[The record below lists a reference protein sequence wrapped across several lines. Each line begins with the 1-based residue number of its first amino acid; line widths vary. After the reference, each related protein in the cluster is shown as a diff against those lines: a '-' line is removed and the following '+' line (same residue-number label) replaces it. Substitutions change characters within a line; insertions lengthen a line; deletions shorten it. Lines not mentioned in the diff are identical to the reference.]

1 VVHLQ
6 ENGFEVQLQHVT
18 DAQLAEIKRQ
28 YAIPPALE
36 GCHTGVVGGYV
47 VEGHV
52 PADVLRRLLAEK
64 PEVAGLAV
72 PGMPAGSPGME
83 GAPAVPFDV
92 LTFTQDGR
100 TSIYDR
106 R

>member
-18 DAQLAEIKRQ
+18 DAQLVEIKRE
-28 YAIPPALE
+28 YTVPPALE

-52 PADVLRRLLAEK
+52 PADVLRQLLKEK

-83 GAPAVPFDV
+83 GPPPEPYDV
-92 LTFTQDGR
+92 LTFTKDGR
-100 TSIYDR
+100 TAVYAR

>member
-1 VVHLQ
+1 
-6 ENGFEVQLQHVT
+6 
-18 DAQLAEIKRQ
+18 
-28 YAIPPALE
+28 
-36 GCHTGVVGGYV
+36 
-47 VEGHV
+47 
-52 PADVLRRLLAEK
+52 
-64 PEVAGLAV
+64 V

>member
-6 ENGFEVQLQHVT
+6 ENGFEVRLQHVP
-18 DAQLAEIKRQ
+18 DAQLVEIKRE
-28 YAIPPALE
+28 YAVPPALE

-52 PADVLRRLLAEK
+52 PADVLRQLLKEK
-64 PEVAGLAV
+64 PAVAGLVV

-83 GAPAVPFDV
+83 GPPPVPYDV
-92 LTFTQDGR
+92 LTFTRDGR
-100 TSIYDR
+100 TTVYAR

>member
-6 ENGFEVQLQHVT
+6 ENGFEVRLQHVT
-18 DAQLAEIKRQ
+18 DAQLVEIKRE
-28 YAIPPALE
+28 YAVPPALE

-52 PADVLRRLLAEK
+52 PADVLRQLLKEK
-64 PEVAGLAV
+64 PAVAGLVV

-83 GAPAVPFDV
+83 GPPPVPYDV
-92 LTFTQDGR
+92 LTFTRDGQ
-100 TSIYDR
+100 TSVYAR

>member
-6 ENGFEVQLQHVT
+6 ENGFDVQIQHVT
-18 DAQLAEIKRQ
+18 DARLVEIKRE

-52 PADVLRRLLAEK
+52 PADVLRKLLDEK
-64 PEVAGLAV
+64 PPVTGLAV

-83 GAPAVPFDV
+83 GPPPVPYDV
-92 LTFTQDGR
+92 LTFTRDGR
-100 TSIYDR
+100 TSVYAR